1 MKRNKWH
8 QLTLA
13 TVATIA
19 AMATVSTIGAEES
32 SSQASQQSQPSTTQV
47 SPSDSSTSPT
57 SSTAVPIESSSTTE
71 SSTVAAS
78 EAPSDT
84 DEATI
89 PASREA
95 ANATVRLY
103 TYSFGYTDVPTDT
116 VQNTNGSTKAGYYK
130 ISDTLYVEVVHGAYL
145 DPVKNVYSTVNPNDI
160 FYITSDEV
168 PSDSPAGRYITSY
181 LRNDQ
186 SGMNY
191 WGAGLKA
198 SLLPILRG
206 YADGT
211 YIYDK
216 GFNAF
221 FPKDQFAR
229 NSDGT
234 YTPKEILISKGLPV
248 PSEKKEVYRLYHNGL
263 KVHLYTTSV
272 KERNVL
278 RERGWQY
285 EGVSW
290 KTETEGGTPVYRLYH
305 PGIKYHFYTKDANE
319 YKVLGKRGW
328 KQEGIAYRSSGTVA
342 IYRLYNPGLQKH
354 LFTKDANEYKVLAQ
368 RGWKQEGIAWY
379 GQP

>member
-1 MKRNKWH
+1 MKRKKWQ

-19 AMATVSTIGAEES
+19 AVAIASTVGAKES
-32 SSQASQQSQPSTTQV
+32 SSQSIEQSEPSTTQV
-47 SPSDSSTSPT
+47 STSESSTSPT
-57 SSTAVPIESSSTTE
+57 SSTTLPVESSNITE
-71 SSTVAAS
+71 SSTVVSS
-78 EAPSDT
+78 EASSDT
-84 DEATI
+84 DETTI
-89 PASREA
+89 PGSREA
-95 ANATVRLY
+95 ASATVRLY
-103 TYSFGYTDVPTDT
+103 TYSFGYGDVPLDV
-116 VQNTNGSTKAGYYK
+116 VQNTDGSTKTGYYK
-130 ISDTLYVEVVHGAYL
+130 ISDTLYVEVVHGAYR
-145 DPVKNVYSTVNPNDI
+145 DPVKNVFSTVNPDDV

-186 SGMNY
+186 AGMNL
-191 WGAGLKA
+191 WGPGLGA
-198 SLLPILRG
+198 SLLPFLRG

-216 GFNAF
+216 GFNSF
-221 FPKDQFAR
+221 FPKDEFVR

-234 YTPKEILISKGLPV
+234 YSPKEVLISKGLPV
-248 PSEKKEVYRLYHNGL
+248 PSEKKEVYRLYHSGL

-278 RERGWQY
+278 RERGWTY
-285 EGVSW
+285 EGISW
-290 KTETEGGTPVYRLYH
+290 LTETEGGTPVYRLYH

-342 IYRLYNPGLQKH
+342 IYRLYNPGLKKH
-354 LFTKDANEYKVLAQ
+354 LFTKDANEYKVLAK